1 VDIRRA
7 LRTHAQVLQLVIR
20 TSATAAALAFWEG
33 NCELIPGS
41 RWVPSMTFFF
51 PFPFFTN
58 PRDCGVMLCLC
69 GSCDCELADTVAD
82 SMFFKKNSR
91 VTRLKEN
98 NNRSFSIF
106 YHLRCAS
113 AIISFP
119 FQIFSFYVLL
129 CIEVLLTTCFFK
141 NRTKRISRIVLR
153 SCVMNLCIKYCTWR
167 ILPDKDNII

>member
-1 VDIRRA
+1 MPKFFSWLSGQVPPLLLWPSGKVIASWFPVPAESRRWLFFFHSLFSRIHVTA
-7 LRTHAQVLQLVIR
+7 VLCSVCAAA
-20 TSATAAALAFWEG
+20 ATAS
-33 NCELIPGS
+33 S
-41 RWVPSMTFFF
+41 RTPWPTA
-51 PFPFFTN
+51 
-58 PRDCGVMLCLC
+58 C
-69 GSCDCELADTVAD
+69 
-82 SMFFKKNSR
+82 FFKKNSR